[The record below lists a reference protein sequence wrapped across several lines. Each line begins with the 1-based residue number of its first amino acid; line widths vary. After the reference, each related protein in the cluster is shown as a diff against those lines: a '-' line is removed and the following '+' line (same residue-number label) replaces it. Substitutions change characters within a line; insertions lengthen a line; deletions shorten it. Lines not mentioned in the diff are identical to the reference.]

1 MPNWSYQSSNQSKH
15 SGFMNIIKNKQTNK
29 QTKKQQQNE
38 QKKMEK
44 INPNPEYL
52 VTPELQL

>member
-1 MPNWSYQSSNQSKH
+1 
-15 SGFMNIIKNKQTNK
+15 MNIIKNKQTNK